1 MKPRVLFSAAVL
13 ALATAL
19 PAAAQEAGTWSL
31 GLGIATVDPK
41 TDNGNLAGAD
51 ATIDSSTRPIFTAEY
66 FVYKNVG
73 VELLAAIPF
82 EHNVSL
88 NGVEAASTKVLPP
101 TLSLQYHFDNT
112 SAFTPFVGIGVNYTL
127 FYDSDSPLGD
137 IDIENSWGLAG
148 HLGVDYAINDQW
160 ALRLDA
166 RWIGIESDVTLNG
179 AEIGKA
185 EIDPLVYGLS
195 VVWNF

>member
-1 MKPRVLFSAAVL
+1 MNAKLLFSAAVI
-13 ALATAL
+13 ALAAAL

-31 GLGIATVDPK
+31 SLGIATVDPK
-41 TDNGNLAGAD
+41 TDNGNLAGAN
-51 ATIDSSTRPIFTAEY
+51 ATIDSSTRPTITGEY

-73 VELLAAIPF
+73 IELLAAVPF

-101 TLSLQYHFDNT
+101 TLSLQYHFANS
-112 SAFTPFVGIGVNYTL
+112 SAWTPFVGLGVNYTL

-137 IDIENSWGLAG
+137 ISIENSWGLAG
-148 HLGVDYAINDQW
+148 HVGVDYAFNDNW
-160 ALRLDA
+160 AVRLDA

-179 AEIGKA
+179 ADIGKV
-185 EIDPLVYGLS
+185 EVDPLVYGLS
-195 VVWNF
+195 VVYNF